1 MVTKQYKSDHPNHV
15 HQLMV
20 SVSRHCYAGT
30 DGLMKYQKKPMAMTL
45 AKLHAS
51 TRRHAVIY
59 TLRDHCSGVFYAE
72 VAIAPD
78 LLPLKDFLARAW
90 GEKAE
95 YAFCGLPE
103 LLTFPASVQAA
114 FPGVA
119 EAVERLGVRL
129 AGVTSG
135 FQGGV
140 RDIRDINEAMR
151 VHSGR
156 PLTEL
161 PEEIAWT
168 YQRLAK
174 DASRRGFD
182 TKIEMW
188 RQHVGE
194 VKLPPAEW

>member
-1 MVTKQYKSDHPNHV
+1 MLSYRSNYPNHA

-20 SVSRHCYAGT
+20 SVSRHCYAGA
-30 DGLMKYQKKPMAMTL
+30 DGLMKYQKKPMEVTL
-45 AKLHAS
+45 AKLPAS

-78 LLPLKDFLARAW
+78 LLPLKGFLARAW
-90 GEKAE
+90 GQKTG

-103 LLTFPASVQAA
+103 LLSFPASVRAA
-114 FPGVA
+114 FPDVA

-129 AGVTSG
+129 VDVTSG

-140 RDIRDINEAMR
+140 RDIREINEAMR
-151 VHSGR
+151 VYGSR
-156 PLTEL
+156 PVGDLS
-161 PEEIAWT
+161 EEIECT
-168 YQRLAK
+168 YQGLAN
-174 DASRRGFD
+174 AVSRRGFD

-188 RQHVGE
+188 KQGVGT
-194 VKLPPAEW
+194 VRLPPAAW